1 LDWTATAASAS
12 LGLPSGKSSPAEPKS
27 SSHVNHTT
35 LCFSSSSFD
44 SRLLPANYHHTS
56 RHLVLFFF
64 FFSGRF
70 PFSFPHRFV
79 FLFYGGDALPLT
91 DGISL
96 GNSNCIEFEIM
107 SWWVY
112 ISFD

>member
-1 LDWTATAASAS
+1 
-12 LGLPSGKSSPAEPKS
+12 
-27 SSHVNHTT
+27 VNHTT